1 MFKKFNWGW
10 GIAIVY
16 VAFAIGMLSLVYMAT
31 RNKVELVRE
40 DYYAEELKHQ
50 DHIEKVQR
58 ARALPTP
65 LSWNVG
71 DAQIE
76 LQFPTTDKTIAK
88 VLFYKASDSSKD
100 VTVSC
105 EADSLGRC
113 LLPTDKLVSGVYKMQ
128 VDWEANGATY
138 YQEGTI
144 NIN

>member
-10 GIAIVY
+10 GIAMVY
-16 VAFAIGMLSLVYMAT
+16 AMFAIGMLSLVYMAT

-50 DHIEKVQR
+50 EHIEKVQR
-58 ARALPTP
+58 ARALSTP
-65 LSWNVG
+65 LAWQVG
-71 DAQIE
+71 SEQIE
-76 LQFPTTDKTIAK
+76 LQFPTTEKTLAT

-113 LLPTDKLVSGVYKMQ
+113 ILSTAKLVSGMYKMQ
-128 VDWEANGATY
+128 VDWESNGATY